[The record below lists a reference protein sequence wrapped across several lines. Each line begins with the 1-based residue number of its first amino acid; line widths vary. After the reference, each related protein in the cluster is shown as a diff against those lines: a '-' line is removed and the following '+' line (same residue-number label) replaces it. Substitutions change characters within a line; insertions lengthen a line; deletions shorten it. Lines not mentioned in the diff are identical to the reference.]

1 MVNVLTSA
9 EEQTLVLLD
18 DVLHLVQLLN
28 IVLDVRDPAR
38 PVALRTRDP
47 HPLRLQ
53 HPLLNSVGDHDRA
66 VRDAVD
72 PAESLARNA
81 EPHTLQAVSQ
91 LYGGA
96 PTVLAVMR
104 DKTAGA
110 RIGCAGARW
119 VRDVE
124 DGVDRGLVEVR
135 GCGWC

>member
-1 MVNVLTSA
+1 MNVLTSA

-18 DVLHLVQLLN
+18 DVLHLVQLLDV
-28 IVLDVRDPAR
+28 VLDVRNPPR

-53 HPLLNSVGDHDRA
+53 HPLLDPMRDHDRA

-91 LYGGA
+91 LYGRT
-96 PTVLAVMR
+96 PIVLAVMR
-104 DKTAGA
+104 DKTARA

-124 DGVDRGLVEVR
+124 DGVDCGLVEVR
-135 GCGWC
+135 GWG